1 MYNWVLEGKITY
13 AFPTDSCQE
22 QLLEVN
28 YLVCKMTTALKN
40 GFPEI
45 YLMPILHLKLFFS
58 HKK

>member
-45 YLMPILHLKLFFS
+45 Y
-58 HKK
+58 